1 MKKGAVS
8 ILSAVAGA
16 VAGAVTAGRMAS
28 KATNKAQIMSDKHLA
43 LYLLMNQWVAV
54 KQEGKNL
61 KDYFEENGYKTIA
74 IYGMSYVGERLVEEL
89 RDSDINIKYAIDKS
103 ADSIYSAV
111 KIVAMDEDLE
121 DVDAIIVTPVFFFD
135 EREAKLMDKMQCP
148 IISIEDVLYEV

>member
-8 ILSAVAGA
+8 RLSAVAGA

-135 EREAKLMDKMQCP
+135 EIEAKLMDKMQCP

>member
-135 EREAKLMDKMQCP
+135 EIEAKLMDKMQCP